1 MSSQADGG
9 QPIVQAGLVQFSNGA
24 CVELPLG
31 IPKAEAVE
39 DCISGMVRGRCKGGF
54 QCALA
59 LGRVMSVHHQA
70 LQHSSL
76 HCVVQQR
83 LIMLDSR
90 CSPSGQPLPCA
101 NWTAAVLPPHWALYQ
116 AKLVRASF

>member
-1 MSSQADGG
+1 MFWRHTETAAACQVASHLGPLRNCLAVRVPWLWHSKLPGREQPSYGG

-39 DCISGMVRGRCKGGF
+39 DCISGMVREWCRGGF

-59 LGRVMSVHHQA
+59 LGRVMSVHQA

-76 HCVVQQR
+76 HCIV
-83 LIMLDSR
+83 
-90 CSPSGQPLPCA
+90 
-101 NWTAAVLPPHWALYQ
+101 
-116 AKLVRASF
+116 